1 MPTEGARKTASKAEP
16 PFVIADRVV
25 SRGKKERIEIPVGRL
40 PTGTSLSLPITVIN
54 GKRPGPTLW
63 LNAAIHGDELNGIA
77 IARLVS
83 RRLSPKELAGTVIAV
98 PIVNVFG
105 LLNESRY
112 LPDRRD
118 LNRSFPGSKRGSLA
132 SQLAHLF
139 MTEVVARSEVGLDL
153 HTGSG
158 GRFNFPQVR
167 ADVDDSKTLELARCF
182 GTSIIVH
189 SSMRDGS
196 LRAAAL
202 KEGRRVLVYEA
213 GEANRFDRDAI
224 DQGVNGVL
232 RVMRHLGMIENGVE
246 DPEREPRLSRSTGWE
261 RARRGGFCEILVEP
275 GESVTKGQVVAR
287 LFDAAGSPDVQLKS
301 QHEGIVIGVSKDGLV
316 NRGDALIHVAEVA
329 P

>member
-1 MPTEGARKTASKAEP
+1 MPNEGPPKTASKAEP

-40 PTGTSLSLPITVIN
+40 PTGTSLSLPIIVIH

-83 RRLSPKELAGTVIAV
+83 QRLSPKALAGTVIAV

-118 LNRSFPGSKRGSLA
+118 LNRSFPGSRRGSLA

-139 MTEVVARSEVGLDL
+139 MREVVARSEVGLDL

-158 GRFNFPQVR
+158 GRFNLPHIR
-167 ADVDDSKTLELARCF
+167 ADVDDPKTLELARCF
-182 GTSIIVH
+182 GTSIVVH
-189 SSMRDGS
+189 AAFRDGS

-213 GEANRFDRDAI
+213 GEANRFDRQAI
-224 DQGVNGVL
+224 DHGVAGVL

-246 DPEREPRLSRSTGWE
+246 EPSRQPTLSRSTAWE
-261 RARRGGFCEILVEP
+261 RARRGGFCEILVQP
-275 GESVTKGQVVAR
+275 GDAVRKGQVVAR
-287 LFDAAGSPDVQLKS
+287 IFDASGTPDVALKA
-301 QHEGIVIGVSKDGLV
+301 QHQGVVISTLMNGLV
-316 NRGDALIHVAEVA
+316 NRGDALVHVAELES
-329 P
+329 